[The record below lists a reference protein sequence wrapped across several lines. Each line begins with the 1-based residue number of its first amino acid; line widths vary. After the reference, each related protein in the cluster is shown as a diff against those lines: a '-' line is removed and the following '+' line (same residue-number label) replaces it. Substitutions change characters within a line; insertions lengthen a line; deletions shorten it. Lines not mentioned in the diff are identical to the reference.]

1 VGFNEELGLRLDADG
16 AIRLDPDARHE
27 VASGTIH
34 FAALAT
40 LGEVAAARAAD
51 AAVVPTHLSVQ
62 LMRRATPGA
71 PLLARGRVVKAGRT
85 LIFAEGEVSQGGEPV
100 ALVAATFARVG

>member
-1 VGFNEELGLRLDADG
+1 MEFNQELGLRRDADG

-27 VASGTIH
+27 VAAGTIH
-34 FAALAT
+34 FAVLAT
-40 LGEVAAARAAD
+40 LGEVAAAHAAE

-62 LMRRATPGA
+62 LVRRATPA
-71 PLLARGRVVKAGRT
+71 SPLIARGRVVKAGRT
-85 LIFAEGEVSQGGEPV
+85 LIFAEGEVSQGGETV

>member
-1 VGFNEELGLRLDADG
+1 MGFNQELGFRLEPDG

-27 VASGTIH
+27 VAPGTIH
-34 FAALAT
+34 FAVLAT
-40 LGEVAAARAAD
+40 LGEVAAARVAE

-62 LMRRATPGA
+62 LVRRATPGA
-71 PLLARGRVVKAGRT
+71 PLVARGRVVKAGRT
-85 LIFAEGEVSQGGEPV
+85 LIFAEGEVRQGGEPV

>member
-1 VGFNEELGLRLDADG
+1 VGFNQELGLRRDADG

-27 VASGTIH
+27 VAPGTIH
-34 FAALAT
+34 FAVLAT
-40 LGEVAAARAAD
+40 LGEVAAAQAAD

-62 LMRRATPGA
+62 LVRRATPGA
-71 PLLARGRVVKAGRT
+71 PILARGRVVKAGRT
-85 LIFAEGEVSQGGEPV
+85 LIFAEGEVSQGGETV